1 MARERRSPEEIV
13 AKLRQVEALRLRGK
27 TCAEAVR
34 SIGVSEVT
42 YRRWRAEFGGLIRT
56 LGPNHPSVS
65 PITCSLRTR
74 PTAISAKPISTTSRP
89 AAAPR
94 VSRHPRTQCAGHVTP
109 TRSGV
114 IFVAVLAWPARWYLS
129 LR

>member
-13 AKLRQVEALRLRGK
+13 AKLRQVEAPRLKGK

-56 LGPNHPSVS
+56 LGPNHASV
-65 PITCSLRTR
+65 
-74 PTAISAKPISTTSRP
+74 AKP
-89 AAAPR
+89 
-94 VSRHPRTQCAGHVTP
+94 GVT
-109 TRSGV
+109 
-114 IFVAVLAWPARWYLS
+114 
-129 LR
+129 